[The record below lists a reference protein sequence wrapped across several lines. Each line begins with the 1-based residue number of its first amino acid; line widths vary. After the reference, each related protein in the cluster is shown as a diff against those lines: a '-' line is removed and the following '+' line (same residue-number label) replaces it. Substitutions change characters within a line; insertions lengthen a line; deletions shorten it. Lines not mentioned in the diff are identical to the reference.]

1 MDEFNEAVEV
11 FGRDLY
17 SSVIIVEFRLD
28 TIYSIV
34 LLVEVVHVSV
44 EDLDEK
50 LDGYRSIHACIGDSE
65 CSLQALEYTLAV
77 AVELGWSILVSCVQ

>member
-1 MDEFNEAVEV
+1 MDEFDESVEV

-17 SSVIIVEFRLD
+17 SSVIIEQVRLD
-28 TIYSIV
+28 ITHSIV
-34 LLVEVVHVSV
+34 LLVEVVYVSV

-65 CSLQALEYTLAV
+65 CPLQAL
-77 AVELGWSILVSCVQ
+77 